1 MDLVGAF
8 PPLLDHMINCVRD
21 LRPDLF
27 ASHLLVARTQ
37 YSVVVVKAVSD
48 GSGPHMKK
56 GTMVYETHA
65 SSPQRTKGLKS
76 SCLRSCLISPS
87 RL

>member
-27 ASHLLVARTQ
+27 ARTQ